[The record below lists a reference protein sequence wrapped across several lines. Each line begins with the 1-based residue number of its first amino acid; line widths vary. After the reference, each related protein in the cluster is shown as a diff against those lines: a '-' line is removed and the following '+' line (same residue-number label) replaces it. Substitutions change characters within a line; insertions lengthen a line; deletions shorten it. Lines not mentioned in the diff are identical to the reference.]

1 MRRRKGCRGEASVC
15 NDTMSHAWY
24 AGPTCKA
31 CYERGVRAKNRAKKQ
46 KRNQTEEDE
55 VDMTGDTVLKVL
67 KISGSRCAHSNS
79 ARPGPNQT
87 RPLMVC

>member
-1 MRRRKGCRGEASVC
+1 MWKRRGQSAEGVC
-15 NDTMSHAWY
+15 GDTISGAWY

-55 VDMTGDTVLKVL
+55 VDMTGDIVQNVIT
-67 KISGSRCAHSNS
+67 ISGSRCAHSNS
-79 ARPGPNQT
+79 LRKARAEQS
-87 RPLMVC
+87 

>member
-1 MRRRKGCRGEASVC
+1 MC
-15 NDTMSHAWY
+15 DP

-55 VDMTGDTVLKVL
+55 VNMTATLC
-67 KISGSRCAHSNS
+67 R
-79 ARPGPNQT
+79 
-87 RPLMVC
+87 M